1 LSFVIFFIMLGF
13 NHLVKTSTNLQEFS
27 MSTRHLFTAAALLAT
42 TVSAQADVVSVA
54 SASTLTANTTIVD
67 SGSSLSAGSLAALLA
82 ASNGTAELYL
92 VRGVEGLYMV
102 ASRTISAAAD
112 AVEVDIIPAPVLADI
127 AADVIPTNNA
137 GGVIPDT
144 PILIGTSPVSDA
156 GAGPIV
162 NADADPIVNA
172 AEVPEPSSIAL
183 LLAGVLGAA
192 GFTRARKQG

>member
-1 LSFVIFFIMLGF
+1 
-13 NHLVKTSTNLQEFS
+13 
-27 MSTRHLFTAAALLAT
+27 MSTRHLFAAAALLAT
-42 TVSAQADVVSVA
+42 TISAQADVVSVA

-82 ASNGTAELYL
+82 ASNGSAELYL

-102 ASRTISAAAD
+102 ASRTIAQAAD
-112 AVEVDIIPAPVLADI
+112 AAQADI
-127 AADVIPTNNA
+127 VPVIVADVIPTNNA

-156 GAGPIV
+156 GAAPIV

-172 AEVPEPSSIAL
+172 ADVPEPSSIAL

>member
-1 LSFVIFFIMLGF
+1 
-13 NHLVKTSTNLQEFS
+13 
-27 MSTRHLFTAAALLAT
+27 MSTRHLIAAAALLAT
-42 TVSAQADVVSVA
+42 TLSAQADVVSVA
-54 SASTLTANTTIVD
+54 SASTLTPNANIVD
-67 SGSSLSAGSLAALLA
+67 SGSALNGGSLAALLA
-82 ASNGTAELYL
+82 ASNSTSELYL

-112 AVEVDIIPAPVLADI
+112 AVEVDIIPVPVLSDI
-127 AADVIPTNNA
+127 AADVLPTTNA

-144 PILIGTSPVSDA
+144 PILIGTAPVSDA
-156 GAGPIV
+156 GAAPIV

>member
-1 LSFVIFFIMLGF
+1 
-13 NHLVKTSTNLQEFS
+13 
-27 MSTRHLFTAAALLAT
+27 MSTRHLFAAAALLVT
-42 TVSAQADVVSVA
+42 TFSAQADVVSVA
-54 SASTLTANTTIVD
+54 NASTLTPNANIVD
-67 SGSSLSAGSLAALLA
+67 SGSSLNGGSLAALLA
-82 ASNGTAELYL
+82 ASNSTAELYL

-112 AVEVDIIPAPVLADI
+112 AVEVDIT
-127 AADVIPTNNA
+127 PTPNA

-144 PILIGTSPVSDA
+144 PILVGTSPVSDA
-156 GAGPIV
+156 GPSPVV

-172 AEVPEPSSIAL
+172 GEVPEPSSIAL